1 MTSTIFFEKRNT
13 NKTLEFDMG
22 ITGVQSPWII
32 DAYKQYFGDK
42 RDGFLVEIGVGGT
55 VDWRSMGLTWT
66 SKDICN
72 FDWDKVDSVITC
84 GNHTIELIM
93 QGWTGIYIESLSEFI
108 DYELEPLFRKTLDE
122 EHFNKIKLVK
132 CGASDKKK
140 TVKISHNESLVNCY
154 GETGDDK
161 IIPYEYHLHG
171 GRKLECEN
179 TSVLLEQNECPSNID
194 LMVIDVEGFEEYVLM
209 GLDFSKYKP
218 KMMFI
223 EVGITQVSAIQKL
236 IPEDYIVIAND
247 GLNALF
253 VLKEFYKGPINSPQN
268 H

>member
-1 MTSTIFFEKRNT
+1 M
-13 NKTLEFDMG
+13 LEFDKG

-32 DAYKQYFGDK
+32 DTYKQYFGDK
-42 RDGFLVEIGVGGT
+42 CDGFLVEIGVGHT
-55 VDWRSMGLTWT
+55 VDWAAMGLTL
-66 SKDICN
+66 KDAPT
-72 FDWDKVDSVITC
+72 FDWDRVDSIVTC

-108 DYELEPLFRKTLDE
+108 DYELEPLFKKTLDE
-122 EHFNKIKLVK
+122 DHFNKIKMIR
-132 CGASDKKK
+132 CGASDKRQM
-140 TVKISHNESLVNCY
+140 VKIAHHESLVNCY
-154 GETGDDK
+154 NETEVDK
-161 IIPYEYHLHG
+161 VIPYEYYLHG
-171 GRKLECEN
+171 GRKLQCEN
-179 TSVLLEQNECPSNID
+179 TSVLLEQNECPSDID

-236 IPEDYIVIAND
+236 IPEDYLLIAND

-253 VLKEFYKGPINSPQN
+253 VRKEFYKGPINSPQN